1 LTRLLKSVARSKRNQ
16 DCLTGVEIQLGALLV
31 LAILFGGGGSAYGIY
46 NLIVQ
51 LAALAILA
59 ANPRLFVIFVL
70 GRPLAMVLLIGLTV
84 ALPLVQLVPLPP
96 YVWSALPGRDLLF
109 QSFELIGISKS
120 WFPISLAPSRTLTA
134 LLSLIPVLAI
144 LVLASGLDRKGWV
157 FVLQVVVWS
166 GVGLTMLGGLQLLTG
181 NEHFLLFRE
190 RVNPSWMYATFAN
203 HNTAGLFFLLAL
215 LAVIASNFTFERAPH
230 SVWWASFFV
239 GAFAVAIIL
248 SQSRSSMGLL
258 LAVFLVGATIAFRRS
273 KMARL
278 HRIAVALLVLMS
290 CVGVLIA
297 LTADTR
303 FGESFGRFED
313 LDNVRPAIWSD
324 TLSSIERFW
333 PIGSG
338 ISSFPEVFEVDEA
351 LENVWAY
358 HAGRA
363 HNDYLEIVQEAG
375 IVGLGLVIAWG
386 FWCASTWRRGW
397 GGEYK
402 GQATIGLSGLAVI
415 ALQSIVDYPLRNQ
428 SILCMAA
435 IFLSI
440 LTNSVE
446 RKSDAES

>member
-1 LTRLLKSVARSKRNQ
+1 MLKSVARSKRKQ
-16 DCLTGVEIQLGALLV
+16 GRFWGVENQLAALLV
-31 LAILFGGGGSAYGIY
+31 LAILFGGGGSAYGVY

-51 LAALAILA
+51 FAALVILA
-59 ANPRLFVIFVL
+59 ANPRLFVAFVL

-96 YVWSALPGRDLLF
+96 YMWSVLPGRDLLL
-109 QSFELIGISKS
+109 QSFDLIGVSDR
-120 WFPISLAPSRTLTA
+120 WFPISLTPSRTLTA
-134 LLSLIPVLAI
+134 FLSLIPVLAI
-144 LVLASGLDRKGWV
+144 LVLASALNRKGWI
-157 FVLQVVVWS
+157 FVLQMIVWS
-166 GVGLTMLGGLQLLTG
+166 GVTLTMLGGLQLLTR

-203 HNTAGLFFLLAL
+203 HNTTGLFFLLAI
-215 LAVIASNFTFERAPH
+215 LAVVALHFTFGRARN
-230 SVWWASFFV
+230 SMWRAGFFFA
-239 GAFAVAIIL
+239 AFAIAAIL

-258 LAVFLVGATIAFRRS
+258 LAIFAVGAAITFQRS

-278 HRIAVALLVLMS
+278 HKFAVALVMLMS
-290 CVGVLIA
+290 FVGVLLA
-297 LTADTR
+297 LTVETR
-303 FGESFGRFED
+303 FGQSFGRFED

-338 ISSFPEVFEVDEA
+338 ISSFPEVFEVDET

-375 IVGLGLVIAWG
+375 IAGLGLIVAWG
-386 FWCASTWRRGW
+386 LWCASTWKRAW

-402 GQATIGLSGLAVI
+402 GQATVGLCGLLVI

-428 SILCMAA
+428 SILCVAA
-435 IFLSI
+435 IFLS
-440 LTNSVE
+440 LLMNSVE
-446 RKSDAES
+446 RKSDVQS